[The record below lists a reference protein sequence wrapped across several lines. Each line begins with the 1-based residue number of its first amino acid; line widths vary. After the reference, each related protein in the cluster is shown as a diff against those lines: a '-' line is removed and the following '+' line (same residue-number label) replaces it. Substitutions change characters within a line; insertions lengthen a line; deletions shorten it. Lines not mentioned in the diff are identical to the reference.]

1 MSMRIGTLQMF
12 RQGINSILDQQ
23 AKLFETQNQLATGKR
38 INSPSDDPTGAAQL
52 VGLSESSKITAQYQ
66 DNILAARIRLEQED
80 TALGSVGDVLQR
92 VRELTIQALNDTNGP
107 QERRAMA
114 AEIRQLADEVMG
126 LANRTGGNGQFM
138 FSGFQV
144 LTTPFSETA
153 PGFFTYAGDAGQR
166 QIQIGSARQIADGD
180 SGQAVFMGIPDG
192 GGVGGFESIF
202 TTLETL
208 ASDLEA
214 GNPPTGNPPN
224 GATLD
229 QIDRAMNQ
237 LLEFRA
243 SVGARLNALDNQEN
257 INAAMLIQLEQ
268 TRSTVED
275 LDYAE
280 AASRLSRES
289 VALQAAQQ
297 AFVKVQ
303 NLTLFNY
310 I

>member
-23 AKLFETQNQLATGKR
+23 AKLFKTQNQLATGKR

-66 DNILAARIRLEQED
+66 DNILAARTRLELED

-92 VRELTIQALNDTNGP
+92 VRELTIQALNDTNSATD
-107 QERRAMA
+107 RAA
-114 AEIRQLADEVMG
+114 IATEVRQLADEVIG
-126 LANRTGGNGQFM
+126 LANRKDGNGQFM
-138 FSGFQV
+138 FAGFQV
-144 LTTPFSETA
+144 LTQPFSETA
-153 PGFFTYAGDAGQR
+153 PGVFAYAGDQGQR

-180 SGQAVFMGIPDG
+180 SGQAVFMDIPDG
-192 GGVGGFESIF
+192 SGFKSVFAI
-202 TTLETL
+202 LEDL
-208 ASDLEA
+208 ATDLEA
-214 GNPPTGNPPN
+214 NAPN
-224 GATLD
+224 GASLD
-229 QIDRAMNQ
+229 QLDSAMDQ
-237 LLEFRA
+237 FLGFRV
-243 SVGARLNALDNQEN
+243 SIGGARLNALDSQEK
-257 INAAMLIQLEQ
+257 INESMLIQLEQ
-268 TRSTVED
+268 TRSVVED

-289 VALQAAQQ
+289 ITLQAAQQ

-303 NLTLFNY
+303 NLNLFNF

>member
-1 MSMRIGTLQMF
+1 MRIGTLQMF

-66 DNILAARIRLEQED
+66 DNILAARTRLELED

-92 VRELTIQALNDTNGP
+92 VRELTIQALNDTNSATD
-107 QERRAMA
+107 RAA
-114 AEIRQLADEVMG
+114 IATEVRQLADEVIG
-126 LANRTGGNGQFM
+126 LANRKDGNGQFM
-138 FSGFQV
+138 FAGFQV
-144 LTTPFSETA
+144 LTQPFSETA
-153 PGFFTYAGDAGQR
+153 PGVFAYAGDQGQR

-180 SGQAVFMGIPDG
+180 SGQAVFMDIPDG
-192 GGVGGFESIF
+192 GGFKSVFAI
-202 TTLETL
+202 LEDL
-208 ASDLEA
+208 ATDLEA
-214 GNPPTGNPPN
+214 NAPN
-224 GATLD
+224 GASLD
-229 QIDRAMNQ
+229 QLDSAMDQ
-237 LLEFRA
+237 FLGFRV
-243 SVGARLNALDNQEN
+243 SIGARLNALDSQEK
-257 INAAMLIQLEQ
+257 INVSMLIQLEQ
-268 TRSTVED
+268 TRSVVED

-289 VALQAAQQ
+289 ITLQAAQQ

-303 NLTLFNY
+303 NLNLFNF

>member
-1 MSMRIGTLQMF
+1 MRIGTLQMF

-66 DNILAARIRLEQED
+66 DNILAARTRLELED

-92 VRELTIQALNDTNGP
+92 VRELTIQALNDTNSATD
-107 QERRAMA
+107 RAA
-114 AEIRQLADEVMG
+114 IATEVRQLADEVIG
-126 LANRTGGNGQFM
+126 LANRKDGNGQFM
-138 FSGFQV
+138 FAGFQV
-144 LTTPFSETA
+144 LTQPFSETA
-153 PGFFTYAGDAGQR
+153 PGVFAYAGDQGQR

-180 SGQAVFMGIPDG
+180 SGQAVFMDIPDG
-192 GGVGGFESIF
+192 GGFKSVFAI
-202 TTLETL
+202 LEDL
-208 ASDLEA
+208 ATDLEA
-214 GNPPTGNPPN
+214 NAPN
-224 GATLD
+224 GASLD
-229 QIDRAMNQ
+229 QLDSAMDQ
-237 LLEFRA
+237 FLGFRV
-243 SVGARLNALDNQEN
+243 SIGARLNALDSQEK
-257 INAAMLIQLEQ
+257 INVTMLIQLEK
-268 TRSTVED
+268 TRSVIED

-289 VALQAAQQ
+289 VTLQAAQQ

-303 NLTLFNY
+303 NLNLFNY